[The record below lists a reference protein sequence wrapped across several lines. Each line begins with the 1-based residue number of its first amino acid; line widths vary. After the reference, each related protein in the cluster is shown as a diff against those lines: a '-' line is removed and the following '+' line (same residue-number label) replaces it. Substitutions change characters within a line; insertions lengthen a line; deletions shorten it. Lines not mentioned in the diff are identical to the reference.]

1 MVSPKMSFISR
12 WFLIN
17 LETKSV
23 TLSFS
28 RIWSQSEWS
37 WASHIGFRRQ
47 LLPSMRD
54 MLDTQPIIR
63 VFFIFSRLDVD
74 TALSVLP
81 AATAI
86 RFSDLFKQDL
96 FGSGYHTDICLK
108 ILNRLLPLIWLRHW
122 VLRLFNNS
130 LATCL
135 QKTTHFAIIMMIL
148 YQGHKIMP

>member
-1 MVSPKMSFISR
+1 MVSPKMSFINR

-17 LETKSV
+17 LETND
-23 TLSFS
+23 
-28 RIWSQSEWS
+28 E
-37 WASHIGFRRQ
+37 SHWFRRQ
-47 LLPSMRD
+47 LLPSMCD
-54 MLDTQPIIR
+54 MLDTQPIVR

-86 RFSDLFKQDL
+86 RFSDIFKQGL
-96 FGSGYHTDICLK
+96 FGSAGILLK

-130 LATCL
+130 LAACL
-135 QKTTHFAIIMMIL
+135 KKTTHFAIIMMTI
-148 YQGHKIMP
+148 YQGHKMMQ

>member
-1 MVSPKMSFISR
+1 MVSPKMSFINR

-17 LETKSV
+17 LETND
-23 TLSFS
+23 
-28 RIWSQSEWS
+28 E
-37 WASHIGFRRQ
+37 SHWFRRQ
-47 LLPSMRD
+47 LLPSMCD
-54 MLDTQPIIR
+54 MLDTQPIVR

-86 RFSDLFKQDL
+86 RFSDIFKQDL
-96 FGSGYHTDICLK
+96 FGSGCNADIFLK
-108 ILNRLLPLIWLRHW
+108 ILNMALPLTWLRHW

-135 QKTTHFAIIMMIL
+135 KRTTHFAIIMMTI
-148 YQGHKIMP
+148 YQGHKMMQ

>member
-1 MVSPKMSFISR
+1 MVSPKMSFINR

-17 LETKSV
+17 LETND
-23 TLSFS
+23 
-28 RIWSQSEWS
+28 E
-37 WASHIGFRRQ
+37 SHWFRRQ
-47 LLPSMRD
+47 LLPSMCD
-54 MLDTQPIIR
+54 MLDTQPIVR

-86 RFSDLFKQDL
+86 RFSDIFKQEL
-96 FGSGYHTDICLK
+96 FGSADILLK
-108 ILNRLLPLIWLRHW
+108 ILNRSLPLIWLRHW

-135 QKTTHFAIIMMIL
+135 KKTTHFAIIMMTI
-148 YQGHKIMP
+148 YQGHKMMQ

>member
-1 MVSPKMSFISR
+1 
-12 WFLIN
+12 
-17 LETKSV
+17 
-23 TLSFS
+23 
-28 RIWSQSEWS
+28 
-37 WASHIGFRRQ
+37 
-47 LLPSMRD
+47 
-54 MLDTQPIIR
+54 MLDTQPIVR

-86 RFSDLFKQDL
+86 RFSDIFKQDL
-96 FGSGYHTDICLK
+96 FGSPDILLK

-135 QKTTHFAIIMMIL
+135 KKTTHFAIIMMIL
-148 YQGHKIMP
+148 YQGPRMIQYAKKNVIIHLGCHILLIGRRVMVDLQVPLIFNLQIF